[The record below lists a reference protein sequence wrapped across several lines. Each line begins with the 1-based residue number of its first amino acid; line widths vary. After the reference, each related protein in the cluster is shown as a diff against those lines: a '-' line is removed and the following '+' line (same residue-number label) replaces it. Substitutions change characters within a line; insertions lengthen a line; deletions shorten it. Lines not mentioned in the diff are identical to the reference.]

1 MSCQEPPKG
10 RWALRVRCRYNRFSS
25 ALAALLDGQLCFD
38 GQTMRKNS
46 EISMRAYELI
56 AVGKA
61 VIRL

>member
-1 MSCQEPPKG
+1 
-10 RWALRVRCRYNRFSS
+10 LRVRCRYNRVSS

-46 EISMRAYELI
+46 EISMRAYEII
-56 AVGKA
+56 AVGNA